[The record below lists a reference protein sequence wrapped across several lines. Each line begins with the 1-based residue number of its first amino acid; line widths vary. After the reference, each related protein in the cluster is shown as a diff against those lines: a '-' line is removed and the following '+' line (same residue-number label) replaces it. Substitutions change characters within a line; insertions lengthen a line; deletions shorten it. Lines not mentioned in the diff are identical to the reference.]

1 MKTSFVGRHFSILI
15 KTVMIVSALTLLFV
29 SLPSGSFFAMTKPA
43 AKNNP
48 TALHTPL
55 PPTSTAT
62 QDDPPAITAEP
73 RSTTVPAAL
82 QPSLSVSNPDTLRF
96 VFPTPQPLTQSL
108 WRPPLYNQP
117 WAPTPH
123 DHFFFA
129 RPIAADN
136 VNWPIP
142 DYRYGGTVIGVA
154 NLIHTGIDIEAP
166 FGTPV
171 LAAAPGTVVWAGFGL
186 ETGTV
191 NPKDPYGD
199 AVMIRHDFG
208 YQGNRLETVYG
219 HMSEIDVVKGQRVDT
234 GTQLGLVG
242 ETGLAT
248 GPHLHFEVRVDEYN
262 YFAFQ
267 NPELWL
273 IPPQGWGVLAGRVMD
288 NSGNLIHRLDIQVSS
303 KTADNVWT
311 VRTYGSE
318 VVKNDPYYQENV
330 VLSDLPAG
338 DYTISIIHEGE
349 TFRQDIHINPGLVSY
364 FSIKGTTY
372 NLKPPPTPVPSFLVT
387 VTPTPK

>member
-1 MKTSFVGRHFSILI
+1 MKSTFGSRHFSFLI
-15 KTVMIVSALTLLFV
+15 KTVMILSALTLLFV
-29 SLPSGSFFAMTKPA
+29 SLPQGPFSTRLKPV
-43 AKNNP
+43 AKASPQAVHTALPNTP
-48 TALHTPL
+48 TATL
-55 PPTSTAT
+55 
-62 QDDPPAITAEP
+62 DDPPAAMAEP
-73 RSTTVPAAL
+73 ELTALPPTL
-82 QPSLSVSNPDTLRF
+82 QPTLAVSNPDTLRF
-96 VFPTPQPLTQSL
+96 VFPSQQPLTQSL
-108 WRPPLYNQP
+108 WRPPLYDMP

-129 RPIAADN
+129 RPIAADK

-142 DYRYGGTVIGVA
+142 DYRYGGTVVGIA

-171 LAAAPGTVVWAGFGL
+171 LAAAPGVVIWAGFGL

-191 NPKDPYGD
+191 NPKDPYGN

-208 YQGNRLETVYG
+208 FQGNRLDTVYG

-242 ETGLAT
+242 QTGLAT
-248 GPHLHFEVRVDEYN
+248 GPHLHFEVRVEENN

-273 IPPQGWGVLAGRVMD
+273 IPSQGWGVLAGRVMD
-288 NSGNLIHRLDIQVSS
+288 SAGNLIHRLDIQVNS
-303 KTADNVWT
+303 KTTDNTWT

-338 DYTISIIHEGE
+338 DYTISITNQAE
-349 TFRQDIHINPGLVSY
+349 TYKQDIHINPGLVSY
-364 FSIKGTTY
+364 FSIKGNAF
-372 NLKPPPTPVPSFLVT
+372 NLNPPPTPVPSFLTT